1 MHALPISSLISGQL
15 ESGIGRVRSLLCFDV
30 QWSHTIK
37 LIVPHVILHFQAVGS
52 SFNCKKKDVGINQ
65 RCLIKL
71 NPTQLMFW
79 CLLGIYYFVMGDIKN
94 MKCTD
99 WRQNSY
105 YSYNSK
111 FYKWKNWLSRLCN
124 ILIDQNNYLHSM
136 QELCISFILLKETRK
151 AIVL

>member
-52 SFNCKKKDVGINQ
+52 SFNCKKKDVGINV
-65 RCLIKL
+65 
-71 NPTQLMFW
+71 LMFW

>member
-30 QWSHTIK
+30 QWSHTIN

-52 SFNCKKKDVGINQ
+52 SFNCEKKDVGINQ

-71 NPTQLMFW
+71 NSTNVLMFAGH
-79 CLLGIYYFVMGDIKN
+79 LLFRDGWHKKH
-94 MKCTD
+94 MKYTD